1 MSLYNSGYSRSS
13 IHLEKKNA
21 DHVFV
26 KIGLK
31 DFFSERRL
39 KEIRQN
45 IATCDVVWVMSP
57 SHILVIPLRILTRK
71 SIILDA
77 GWPLADSTMT
87 SNDSI
92 LRLLKKIQNY
102 IADLISFHFATK
114 IILETEIQVDK
125 VSKKYILNKNK
136 LKTIYTGVNES
147 RFQDLVP
154 VKPREI
160 VEYRENEFV
169 LFRGKYNREAGLLT
183 LMDLF
188 RNNPRITIIMAIP
201 ELPVIRDI
209 PSNVTFINRILLD
222 SEIKWLYE
230 NAVLALGQFG
240 STKRQQITIPHKY
253 FEAAYFGC
261 PYLSPETLAL
271 NENLIANSYIRY
283 QESTSL
289 EEFIN
294 HENLEKIS
302 NKSRKNY
309 NLNLSNKKL
318 SIEKDRILEDLR

>member
-31 DFFSERRL
+31 DFFSVRRL
-39 KEIRQN
+39 REIRQN
-45 IATCDVVWVMSP
+45 ITTCDVVWVMSP

-102 IADLISFHFATK
+102 ITDLVSFQCATK
-114 IILETEIQVDK
+114 IILESEIQLDR
-125 VSKKYILNKNK
+125 VSKKFILNKNK

-147 RFQDLVP
+147 RFQNLMP
-154 VKPREI
+154 VQPREI
-160 VEYRENEFV
+160 VERGANKFI
-169 LFRGKYNREAGLLT
+169 LFRGKFNREAGIFT
-183 LMDLF
+183 IFELF

-201 ELPVIRDI
+201 ELPITTDI
-209 PSNVTFINRILLD
+209 PANVTVIDRLLLD

-240 STKRQQITIPHKY
+240 STKRQQFTIPHKY

-271 NENLIANSYIRY
+271 NEKLIANSYIRY
-283 QESTSL
+283 QEFISL
-289 EEFIN
+289 EELIN
-294 HENLEKIS
+294 HENLEKKG
-302 NKSRKNY
+302 NKSKENY

-318 SIEKDRILEDLR
+318 SIEKEKILEDLL